1 MEVNWNFVDI
11 EFPPVESS
19 LYPSSEAS
27 PIKQKVV
34 WKRPK
39 DFMVV
44 DKKKGLNAPDVFDKK
59 IEPNDIKQG
68 TLGDCWLMSALAS
81 LAEMPYLVERLF
93 ITQKYNTDGVYRVK
107 ICKNGEW

>member
-1 MEVNWNFVDI
+1 MPLDAIRRKLKESGTNFVDV

-19 LYPSSEAS
+19 IYPATEGK
-27 PIKQKVV
+27 PFGEIV

-39 DFMVV
+39 DFM
-44 DKKKGLNAPDVFDKK
+44 DAKDGPMEVFDKK

-68 TLGDCWLMSALAS
+68 QLGDCWFMCALAS

-93 ITQKYNTDGVYRVK
+93 IT
-107 ICKNGEW
+107 